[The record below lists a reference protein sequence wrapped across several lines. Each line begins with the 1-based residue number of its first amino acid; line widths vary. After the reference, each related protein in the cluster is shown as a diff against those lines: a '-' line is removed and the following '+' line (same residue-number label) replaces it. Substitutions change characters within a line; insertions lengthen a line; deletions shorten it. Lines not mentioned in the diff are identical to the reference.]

1 MFWIRLPSK
10 AVILKP
16 KDPGDCSTCGI
27 CSRPMKFRH
36 ASPDSTLLC
45 QNEANVNGRTCSST
59 GGDIS
64 SVMRR
69 NELSSVRPD
78 FTIHLKRSQPPA
90 AASYISGNVK
100 SKSIKF
106 YLLQLASI
114 SPNIWGHSLILV
126 PGISS
131 NQYCSSS

>member
-100 SKSIKF
+100 IEEYQILPAAVGVDFSKYMGPFTDLGPKNFIKPI
-106 YLLQLASI
+106 LL
-114 SPNIWGHSLILV
+114 V
-126 PGISS
+126 
-131 NQYCSSS
+131 